1 MLRRISLCVALAL
14 LMALPTSAQEYK
26 DGRYTAVTIDDD
38 GVEWKIQL
46 NVKGKNIS
54 GEFSYDNC
62 TSCDIDF
69 SANDYYCK
77 GSTVPSST
85 NFTVNCINARRTA
98 QDAQWYTFVQIIGNL
113 NQAHFELDSDERKD
127 FTFLNERDFSAYQR
141 FAATNKNVGTDKYA
155 SQR

>member
-46 NVKGKNIS
+46 DVKGKNIS
-54 GEFSYDNC
+54 GELSYDNC
-62 TSCDIDF
+62 TSCEIDF
-69 SANDYYCK
+69 SSNDYYCK

-85 NFTVNCINARRTA
+85 NFIVNCTTPRRVPRE
-98 QDAQWYTFVQIIGNL
+98 DQWYMFVQIIGNL
-113 NQAHFELDSDERKD
+113 NKAHIEPGISERKD